1 MVLHRTTVQ
10 PCWKGSS
17 LVPMHAYRYDLKV
30 QNSEGFNY
38 NYIKF
43 SEMMCAGMKIICGN
57 FLCTNT
63 STKKDVQTLE
73 TNSFYLK
80 PVHLRSHS
88 HKTFSFEAYSF
99 ETIIHWRPSFI
110 GDHHSLETTF
120 IGDHIHWRP
129 HSLETT
135 FIETTFIRDHIH

>member
-1 MVLHRTTVQ
+1 
-10 PCWKGSS
+10 
-17 LVPMHAYRYDLKV
+17 
-30 QNSEGFNY
+30 
-38 NYIKF
+38 
-43 SEMMCAGMKIICGN
+43 MMCAGMKIICGN

-88 HKTFSFEAYSF
+88 HKTFSFETTAFEAYSF
-99 ETIIHWRPSFI
+99 
-110 GDHHSLETTF
+110 ETTF

-129 HSLETT
+129 YSLETT
-135 FIETTFIRDHIH
+135 FIRDDIH